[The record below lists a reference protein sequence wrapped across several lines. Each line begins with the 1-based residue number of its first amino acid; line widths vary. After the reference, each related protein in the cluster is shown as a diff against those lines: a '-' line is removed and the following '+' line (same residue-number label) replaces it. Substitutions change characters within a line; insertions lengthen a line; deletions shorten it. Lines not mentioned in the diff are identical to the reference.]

1 MKNLEKAYNKK
12 IIFCQHPKTNYESND
27 YFKLIKNEFTTIS
40 GKSEEFLEK
49 AEIVIFT
56 GASSMVN
63 KVIILKK
70 KILYA
75 FSIDLGKHIS
85 DKVLSFLKTMNLT
98 LISLDQFVFF
108 NKKLIDSKMI
118 KSINTYNRFIKDNL
132 ISEKIICSYDQIKR
146 ILYK

>member
-75 FSIDLGKHIS
+75 FSIDLGKHIC

-118 KSINTYNRFIKDNL
+118 KSINSYNRFIKDNL
-132 ISEKIICSYDQIKR
+132 ISEKNICSYDQIKR

>member
-63 KVIILKK
+63 KAIILKK

-118 KSINTYNRFIKDNL
+118 KSINSYNRFIKDNL
-132 ISEKIICSYDQIKR
+132 ISEKNICSYDQIKR